1 MKTGKKRKQQKKL
14 IPHLSKL
21 LPLIIVICIELLLW
35 LFIGFPPSQPA
46 SELFNYEYLE
56 IHEPFFKIKE
66 HRGKK
71 YWVPQRN
78 KNCAKPFPVNKNPGK
93 IRIFLTG
100 GSFAVDW
107 NTPLLEKQLNGIL
120 QQNNL
125 KKTCE
130 IINCGM
136 AVYDSYRVSLVVR
149 EIVKY
154 QPDLIIVLCGNGEN
168 VYTKNI
174 NTTLYAI
181 RRLLDKSWLFSTTQ
195 NTIAGISRR
204 NQNVLEPD
212 KENIDL
218 SEKFEAY
225 KKNMATIFQL
235 AKSKNIPLIT
245 GTLPI
250 NLNGI
255 PPVGKRPIDKIF
267 LKGCLLLEN
276 GNFNEAIDAFRHYI
290 RKYPDNAFGYFY
302 LGKTYEKKKE
312 FEKAKLNYYTAAKY
326 DKAVRINPEMNEYLR
341 SVYQEKKNGFIDLDT
356 TFNRLAQ
363 NNISGINQFRDDCH
377 IWPEYYGLASITLYE
392 EIFNQTTIFETVFKQ
407 KWTEKI
413 PFETPGLPELD
424 PFFYPIPQIRG
435 VWAIV
440 SNKEGGLCEY
450 AIALFQTSRSMKAS
464 ALDSIN
470 FYKERIKHVLK
481 NDFYLKHALKDADL
495 FENQWP
501 LVLYHVGE
509 LFRREKIYEKAIQFF
524 NASIA
529 LNKNNWLPYLG
540 KTLVFHSLGR
550 TEEVKKNI
558 DLADRLTSS
567 QEIQRYKELLL

>member
-1 MKTGKKRKQQKKL
+1 MKTRKKQELPKK
-14 IPHLSKL
+14 PYPYFSRL
-21 LPLIIVICIELLLW
+21 LPLLIVICIELVLW
-35 LFIGFPPSQPA
+35 LFIGFPKSPPT
-46 SELFNYEYLE
+46 SELFKYEYLE

-66 HRGKK
+66 QGKEK
-71 YWVPQRN
+71 YYVPQRT
-78 KNCAKPFPVNKNPGK
+78 KNSAKPFPVNKNSDK
-93 IRIFLTG
+93 IRIFIAG

-120 QQNNL
+120 QQNNF
-125 KKTCE
+125 KKSCE
-130 IINCGM
+130 IINCAM

-154 QPDLIIVLCGNGEN
+154 RPDLIIVVCGNSEN
-168 VYTKNI
+168 VYTKNSNATFHTI
-174 NTTLYAI
+174 K
-181 RRLLDKSWLFSTTQ
+181 RLLNKSWLFSTTQ
-195 NTIAGISRR
+195 NTIAKISRR

-212 KENIDL
+212 KDNIDL
-218 SEKFEAY
+218 SEKLEGY
-225 KKNMATIFQL
+225 KRNMTTIYQL

-255 PPVGKRPIDKIF
+255 PPIGKRPIEKIF

-276 GNFNEAIDAFRHYI
+276 ENFDEAIDKFKHYI

-302 LGKTYEKKKE
+302 LGKTYEKSGE

-326 DKAVRINPEMNEYLR
+326 DKAVRINPEINQYLR
-341 SVYQEKKNGFIDLDT
+341 SVYQEKKLGFIDLDT

-377 IWPEYYGLASITLYE
+377 IWPEYYGPISIALYE
-392 EIFNQTTIFETVFKQ
+392 EIFNQTTIYEKVFKQ
-407 KWTEKI
+407 KWTKKI
-413 PFETPGLPELD
+413 PFEIPRLPELD

-435 VWAIV
+435 VWAIM
-440 SNKEGGLCEY
+440 SNKERGLCEY
-450 AIALFQTSRSMKAS
+450 AISLFQSSRSMKAS
-464 ALDSIN
+464 GLDSIS
-470 FYKERIKHVLK
+470 FYKERIEQVLK
-481 NDFYLKHALKDADL
+481 NDFYLKHTLKDDNL

-524 NASIA
+524 DASIA
-529 LNKNNWLPYLG
+529 LNENNYLPYLG

-558 DLADRLTSS
+558 DLADKLTASK
-567 QEIQRYKELLL
+567 EIQRYKELLL